1 MRRTTLGFPNG
12 FHVAIGNKRSQ
23 CATMTIPPGG
33 KEGGNDNKHDGAD
46 QWLLIVKGSGEAIVN
61 GHEYDLTENTVMLIE
76 RGDTHE
82 IRNTGQTPMKTLNFY
97 VPPAYEK
104 DGNELPAGEGNA

>member
-1 MRRTTLGFPNG
+1 MRRTTLGYPNG

-33 KEGGNDNKHDGAD
+33 KEGGGDNKHDGAD
-46 QWLLIVKGSGEAIVN
+46 QWLLIVAGSGEAIIN
-61 GHEYDLTENTVMLIE
+61 GHEYDLTENSVMLIE

-82 IRNTGQTPMKTLNFY
+82 IRNTGKTPMKTLNLY
-97 VPPAYEK
+97 VPPAYK
-104 DGNELPAGEGNA
+104 TDGDELPAGEG